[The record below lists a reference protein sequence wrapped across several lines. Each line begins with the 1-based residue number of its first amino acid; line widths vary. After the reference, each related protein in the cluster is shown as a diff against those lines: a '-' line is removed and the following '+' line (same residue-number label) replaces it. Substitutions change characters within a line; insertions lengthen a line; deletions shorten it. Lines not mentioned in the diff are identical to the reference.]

1 MNDNTANKQFLKYSS
16 YFTVIIIF
24 LNNHRKRTQ
33 TKSFSKTQRAFPDA
47 HAAFASETQTEIYT
61 RPPSANPQIIRGRTS
76 INSPWSKRPTFCEPS
91 PHRLNCARI
100 SALEVHRVICVFLA
114 ALIDFQI
121 IRART
126 RTQARKCNA
135 FPAPCN
141 SRISR
146 YIIKISYI
154 SSCHSYTFV
163 FQYDHFFFRYKTS
176 DWRKI
181 MRNFI
186 FNKEWNHL
194 KIRLKHQ
201 LA

>member
-1 MNDNTANKQFLKYSS
+1 ML
-16 YFTVIIIF
+16 VIIVSWIIIA
-24 LNNHRKRTQ
+24 KEQ
-33 TKSFSKTQRAFPDA
+33 IKSFSKTQRAFPDA
-47 HAAFASETQTEIYT
+47 HATFASETQTEIYT
-61 RPPSANPQIIRGRTS
+61 RPPSANSQIIRDRTS
-76 INSPWSKRPTFCEPS
+76 INSPWSKRPAFCEPS

-126 RTQARKCNA
+126 WTQARKCNA

-141 SRISR
+141 SGISR
-146 YIIKISYI
+146 YNIKISYI
-154 SSCHSYTFV
+154 SSCHFMHLRI
-163 FQYDHFFFRYKTS
+163 HFFFIRCKVS

-186 FNKEWNHL
+186 FWKQY
-194 KIRLKHQ
+194 KII
-201 LA
+201 